1 MEIGVGLPSD
11 LGDDDG
17 PDILA
22 WARRAE
28 QLGFSSLAA
37 TDRLAG
43 TTWDPIVAL
52 TAAAAVTTRCRLLTN
67 VIVVPHRGSA
77 GHLAKQLLTLDR
89 LSAGR
94 LVVGVGVGDR
104 ADDYRIG
111 GQPMAGRHRRLDEML
126 DDIQA
131 IWSGATPELAAL
143 GPRRP
148 EGAPPI
154 LMGGR
159 STSTFH
165 RATRHAAGWTA
176 GISSPD
182 QVRAGITELR
192 RAWAKAG
199 RSRAPHVVAL
209 SYFGLGATAPS
220 STPAYLRRYYAFIGP
235 AAEAVA
241 TTAPTDT
248 AGIRSA
254 IDAFAAAGVDELV
267 LLPTLSGLEQLE
279 QLASVALSHPVTSQP
294 SGHLRRAGSWSLP
307 D

>member
-1 MEIGVGLPSD
+1 
-11 LGDDDG
+11 
-17 PDILA
+17 
-22 WARRAE
+22 
-28 QLGFSSLAA
+28 
-37 TDRLAG
+37 
-43 TTWDPIVAL
+43 
-52 TAAAAVTTRCRLLTN
+52 VTTRSRLLTN

-111 GQPMAGRHRRLDEML
+111 GQSMAGRHRRLDEML
-126 DDIQA
+126 EEIQA
-131 IWSGATPELAAL
+131 IWTGATPELAAL

-148 EGAPPI
+148 EGAPPV

-159 STSTFH
+159 SASTFQ
-165 RATRHAAGWTA
+165 RAARHAAGWTA

-182 QVRAGITELR
+182 QVRAGINDLH
-192 RAWAKAG
+192 RAWANAG
-199 RSRAPHVVAL
+199 RTGAPYVVAL
-209 SYFGLGATAPS
+209 TYFGLGAAAPS
-220 STPAYLRRYYAFIGP
+220 VTPDYLRSYYAFIGP

-241 TTAPTDT
+241 RAAPTDA

-267 LLPTLSGLEQLE
+267 LLPTLSGPEQLE
-279 QLASVALSHPVTSQP
+279 ELAAVALSHPVTSRP
-294 SGHLRRAGSWSLP
+294 SGHIADSR
-307 D
+307 